1 MHRQHGLGHGHG
13 RGRGH
18 GSFSVSTLLLIVANL
33 LIPAAI
39 LIFAT
44 GFFPYKPFLP
54 GLADYQSIVSGS
66 PPKAPFDRVIFM
78 VVDALR
84 SDFVYLN
91 GSGFEFTQQLIADGV
106 AMPYTAHATS
116 PTITM
121 PRIKAITT
129 GSTPSFLDAILSFDE
144 ADTSS
149 TLSVQDTW
157 LAQMK
162 AKGTGKL
169 VMYGDD
175 TWLKLFPGTFD
186 RAEGTTSFFVSDF
199 TEVDHNVTRHIPGE
213 LGNDDWNTM
222 VLHYLGL
229 DHIGHKTGPRG
240 PNMLPKQRE
249 MDGIVREIYEAM
261 NTQPHLESTLLVLAG
276 DHGMNDAGNHGASS
290 PGETSAALTFV
301 SPKLKSISQ
310 PVKAPADFVEDFQ
323 YYGVVE
329 QSDLAPTLGA
339 LLGFPNPKNNLGAF
353 IPDFLPFWPQREDQL
368 HLLTQNAVQIFDIVA
383 AAFDGSANAC
393 RLQSG
398 QCSQLP
404 STAGELASEWALLE
418 EAAATILHAEFPGSS
433 DAWDEWTSDVFKWLN
448 KAQTLM
454 TSMASNYDMNR
465 LMTGAIAATIALVV
479 AIVALVMLPKVGTS
493 SWLPFSLITLLY
505 GIMMFAS
512 SYVEEEQHF
521 WYWTTSAW
529 LLFLGIKR
537 LAIQH
542 PNTRRASLPVTLVAV
557 TAFRIMRSWNQ
568 TGQKFAGEPDIVTM
582 FLAPHPTLLWC
593 LVIVTYSLVAGQL
606 FRDLSTSIPML
617 VSGSLVSGLALL
629 TLSFKLAFTIEDA
642 PELVVGFAKGLADL
656 FVLEGGPDLV
666 TRARA
671 VFIGLGFT
679 ALWPVGILIVRPA
692 WASKTHATN
701 TLHHLLTLFVLTQS
715 RTTNIPLFL
724 LFQGLHAVLR
734 SLRLDALEVSTTTLL
749 LQFAGFFAMGGN
761 NAMSGVDLSSAYNGI
776 SDFSVVAVGV
786 LILVGNWAASVWWLS
801 VGGRLLLDDDCRRGE
816 KTMITQ
822 KDGDSRTVIR
832 EKGREGKGVGE
843 EEGQWDAWKQHV
855 GLLTVFTA
863 ASLVAVMVA
872 CTALRTHL
880 FIWTVFSPKYLYSMA
895 WSLGMHL
902 GLNVAFGG
910 ALFWL
915 GSR

>member
-1 MHRQHGLGHGHG
+1 MYRQHEHGLGHG
-13 RGRGH
+13 RGPG
-18 GSFSVSTLLLIVANL
+18 FIPISTILLIVANL

-39 LIFAT
+39 LVFAT

-54 GLADYQSIVSGS
+54 GLAEYQSVVSG
-66 PPKAPFDRVIFM
+66 PPPEAPFDRVIFM

-84 SDFVYLN
+84 R
-91 GSGFEFTQQLIADGV
+91 LIANGV

-149 TLSVQDTW
+149 TLAAQDTW
-157 LAQMK
+157 LAQMR
-162 AKGTGKL
+162 AKGSGKL

-186 RAEGTTSFFVSDF
+186 RADGTSSFFVSDF
-199 TEVDHNVTRHIPGE
+199 TEVDNNVTRHVSGE
-213 LGNDDWNTM
+213 LRNDDWNTM

-261 NTQPHLESTLLVLAG
+261 NTHPHLESTLLVLVG

-301 SPKLKSISQ
+301 SPKLRAISR

-323 YYGVVE
+323 YYAVVE

-368 HLLTQNAVQIFDIVA
+368 HLLTQNAVQIFDIIA
-383 AAFDGSANAC
+383 AAFGSSTNAC
-393 RLQSG
+393 RLQSR

-404 STAGELASEWALLE
+404 STAGELAGEWALIE
-418 EAAATILHAEFPGSS
+418 DAATAAFQAESPSS
-433 DAWDEWTSDVFKWLN
+433 SESWDKWTSDVFKWLN

-454 TSMASNYDMNR
+454 TTMASNYDMNR
-465 LMTGAIAATIALVV
+465 LISGAMAATVALGAAIASLA
-479 AIVALVMLPKVGTS
+479 MLSTVGTS
-493 SWLPFSLITLLY
+493 GWLPFSLITVLY
-505 GIMMFAS
+505 GVMMFAS

-529 LLFLGIKR
+529 LLSLGVKR
-537 LAIQH
+537 FG
-542 PNTRRASLPVTLVAV
+542 TRPPGTIHRSALPVALLATAV
-557 TAFRIMRSWNQ
+557 FRVIRAWNQ

-582 FLAPHPTLLWC
+582 FLAPRPALLWC
-593 LVIVTYSLVAGQL
+593 LVIASYSLVAGQL
-606 FRDLSTSIPML
+606 FRQLSIAGIPIL
-617 VSGSLVSGLALL
+617 VAGSLVSGLVLL

-642 PELVVGFAKGLADL
+642 PELVVGFARSTADI
-656 FVLEGGPDLV
+656 FVPDGGPDLV

-671 VFIGLGFT
+671 VFIGLGLT
-679 ALWPVGILIVRPA
+679 ALWPVVMLTVRPA
-692 WASKTHATN
+692 AWTSKTC
-701 TLHHLLTLFVLTQS
+701 
-715 RTTNIPLFL
+715 
-724 LFQGLHAVLR
+724 G
-734 SLRLDALEVSTTTLL
+734 SLEISVTVLL

-761 NAMSGVDLSSAYNGI
+761 NAISGVDLSSAYNGI
-776 SDFSVVAVGV
+776 SDFNVVAVGV
-786 LILVGNWAASVWWLS
+786 LILVSNWAASVWWMSAGNLM
-801 VGGRLLLDDDCRRGE
+801 LLA
-816 KTMITQ
+816 
-822 KDGDSRTVIR
+822 
-832 EKGREGKGVGE
+832 GREPSPADAAIPKESGKTTKDSGQSRD
-843 EEGQWDAWKQHV
+843 GQWNVWKQHV

-863 ASLVAVMVA
+863 ASLVAVMAA

-895 WSLGMHL
+895 WSLGVHL
-902 GLNVAFGG
+902 GVNIALGG
-910 ALFWL
+910 LLFWL
-915 GSR
+915 GSSR